1 MIMSSSKCSL
11 ASARGF
17 ILELDRI
24 KGVGSYLTATAEID
38 HPRKVRGTEKKL
50 WDSLLTPLGFT
61 KKDIELRGK
70 IGLVLGERRHKKL

>member
-1 MIMSSSKCSL
+1 MIVSSSKCSL

-38 HPRKVRGTEKKL
+38 DPRKVRGSEKKL
-50 WDSLLTPLGFT
+50 LDSLLTPTWLC
-61 KKDIELRGK
+61 K
-70 IGLVLGERRHKKL
+70 ERHRVARKNRISPWGASP